1 MVKEK
6 RFQAERQRFLWCS
19 EKTSEQV
26 KLLGEGQSPHMKDQP
41 LSAQMLNHE
50 PLYVFPVLLSGI
62 VSFPVS

>member
-1 MVKEK
+1 MICGQGIKVPGRK
-6 RFQAERQRFLWCS
+6 AESGAL

-26 KLLGEGQSPHMKDQP
+26 KLLGKGQP

-62 VSFPVS
+62 VSFPVSQGRNL